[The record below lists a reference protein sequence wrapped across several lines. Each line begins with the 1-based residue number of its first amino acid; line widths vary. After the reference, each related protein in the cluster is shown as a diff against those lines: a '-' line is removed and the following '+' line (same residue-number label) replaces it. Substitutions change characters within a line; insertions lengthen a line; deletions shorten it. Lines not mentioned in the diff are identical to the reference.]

1 MSCPTKDWI
10 GKSCGVG
17 IVTGLQ
23 FCKKN
28 SGLVSELLW
37 EDLNEE
43 RGGWIL
49 KLNKCKE
56 SYSGYNLRYSKVRQN
71 PILV

>member
-43 RGGWIL
+43 
-49 KLNKCKE
+49 
-56 SYSGYNLRYSKVRQN
+56 S
-71 PILV
+71 